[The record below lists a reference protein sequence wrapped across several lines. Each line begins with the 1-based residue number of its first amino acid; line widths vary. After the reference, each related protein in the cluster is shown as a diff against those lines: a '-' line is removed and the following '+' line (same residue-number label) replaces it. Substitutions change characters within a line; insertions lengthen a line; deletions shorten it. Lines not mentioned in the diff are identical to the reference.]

1 MTKKDRITQ
10 LELNENWK
18 IFMESQALKTM
29 EEVLKNYEC
38 GFYTPQEFV
47 TLNLVI
53 LNNVKKQFIKIS

>member
-18 IFMESQALKTM
+18 IFIESQALKTM

>member
-18 IFMESQALKTM
+18 IFVESQALIIM
-29 EEVLKNYEC
+29 EELLKNYEC

-47 TLNLVI
+47 NLNLET

>member
-10 LELNENWK
+10 IELQENWK
-18 IFMESQALKTM
+18 IFVESQTLKTM

>member
-18 IFMESQALKTM
+18 IFTESQALKTM

>member
-38 GFYTPQEFV
+38 GFYAPQEFV

>member
-18 IFMESQALKTM
+18 IFVESQALINM